1 MSGETIIEPSRSTPV
16 YGEFDVVVVGGGPAG
31 IMAASAAARAGCS
44 TLLIERYG
52 FLGGAGTAGGLSTFC
67 GLHARTYGADVRVI
81 RGLADELLDRLA
93 KLDGLNAP
101 HLTIADGIAAQ
112 AFDISAYKIAADE
125 LVTGSGARI
134 LFHAMAVGAVMR
146 TTTEIDAVLIESKSG
161 RQAVRGRFFIDAS
174 GDGDLAAWAGVPWE
188 KAPPVDGMMY
198 PSLMFRINGVDVE
211 RAGPAPWRTVE
222 RLMDEAERAG
232 THTFPRKKPIVRPQR
247 NPLEW
252 RANLTQLRTADG
264 GAIDGTDVDQLTL
277 GELTGRQQALDAF
290 TFIRDRT
297 PGFEDSY
304 IVDIAPQI
312 GIRETRRIIG
322 AYQLTEDDVLG
333 CADFDDTI
341 GVNGWPVEAHVAGT
355 VEFRWQRD
363 ERGFNQLPF
372 RIIVPPATANLYVTG
387 RCSSMTHG
395 AQSAARVTG
404 PCFVMGEAAGTAA
417 GLALAGGVVRRR
429 RRRDRTPAP
438 AGGSGRLPG
447 PHRPRA
453 NHLEQIAG
461 ISFGRATL
469 VRTTPA
475 VSGSGCDSAQAPLQ
489 LHARVHPVGDAPRA
503 VDRARADRGRSGE
516 AEDRDR
522 QLHAPSSPPASA
534 TWTRSW
540 ARSRRRSPPRAGSR
554 SRSARPR
561 RPTRSP
567 RPERP
572 GSTSCP
578 AAT

>member
-1 MSGETIIEPSRSTPV
+1 LSGDKIIEPSRPVPV

-134 LFHAMAVGAVMR
+134 LFHALAVGAVMR
-146 TTTEIDAVLIESKSG
+146 SQAEIEAVLIESKSG

-174 GDGDLAAWAGVPWE
+174 GDGDVAAWAGVPWE
-188 KAPPVDGMMY
+188 KAPPIDGMMY

-211 RAGPAPWRTVE
+211 RAGAAPWRTVE

-363 ERGFNQLPF
+363 ERGYNQLPF
-372 RIIVPPATANLYVTG
+372 RIIVPPATANLYVAG
-387 RCSSMTHG
+387 RCASMTHG

-404 PCFVMGEAAGTAA
+404 PCFVMGEAAGVAA
-417 GLALAGGVVRRR
+417 GMALSGGVAGGQIDVPELQRRLE
-429 RRRDRTPAP
+429 DQGAFLGRTPP
-438 AGGSGRLPG
+438 
-447 PHRPRA
+447 
-453 NHLEQIAG
+453 EQV
-461 ISFGRATL
+461 L
-469 VRTTPA
+469 
-475 VSGSGCDSAQAPLQ
+475 
-489 LHARVHPVGDAPRA
+489 
-503 VDRARADRGRSGE
+503 
-516 AEDRDR
+516 
-522 QLHAPSSPPASA
+522 
-534 TWTRSW
+534 
-540 ARSRRRSPPRAGSR
+540 
-554 SRSARPR
+554 
-561 RPTRSP
+561 
-567 RPERP
+567 
-572 GSTSCP
+572 
-578 AAT
+578 

>member
-1 MSGETIIEPSRSTPV
+1 VSSRTITEPSRQTPV

-31 IMAASAAARAGCS
+31 IMAATSAARAGCS

-67 GLHARTYGADVRVI
+67 GLHARTYGEDVRVI
-81 RGLADELLDRLA
+81 RGQADELLDRLV

-134 LFHAMAVGAVMR
+134 LFHAMAVGVVMR
-146 TTTEIDAVLIESKSG
+146 DDIDAVIIESKSG

-174 GDGDLAAWAGVPWE
+174 GDGDLAYWAGVPWE
-188 KAPPVDGMMY
+188 KAPPIDGMMY
-198 PSLMFRINGVDVE
+198 PSLMFRINAVDVAK
-211 RAGPAPWRTVE
+211 AGPAPWRTVE
-222 RLMDEAERAG
+222 RLMEEAEAAG

-252 RANLTQLRTADG
+252 RANLTQLRRADG
-264 GAIDGTDVDQLTL
+264 GAIDGTDVDELTR

-322 AYQLTEDDVLG
+322 PYQLTEEDVLG
-333 CADFDDTI
+333 CADFGDTI

-355 VEFRWQRD
+355 VEFRWQRKD
-363 ERGFNQLPF
+363 RGFNQLPF
-372 RIIVPPATANLYVTG
+372 RIILPGRGGDGQRVGNLYVTG
-387 RCSSMTHG
+387 RCASMTHG

-417 GLALAGGVVRRR
+417 SMALSAGVAGGAIDVTGLQRRLEDQGAYLGR
-429 RRRDRTPAP
+429 VAP
-438 AGGSGRLPG
+438 
-447 PHRPRA
+447 
-453 NHLEQIAG
+453 
-461 ISFGRATL
+461 
-469 VRTTPA
+469 
-475 VSGSGCDSAQAPLQ
+475 
-489 LHARVHPVGDAPRA
+489 
-503 VDRARADRGRSGE
+503 E
-516 AEDRDR
+516 AI
-522 QLHAPSSPPASA
+522 L
-534 TWTRSW
+534 
-540 ARSRRRSPPRAGSR
+540 
-554 SRSARPR
+554 
-561 RPTRSP
+561 
-567 RPERP
+567 
-572 GSTSCP
+572 
-578 AAT
+578 

>member
-1 MSGETIIEPSRSTPV
+1 LNATITEPSRDTPV

-31 IMAASAAARAGCS
+31 IMAASSAARAGCS

-81 RGLADELLDRLA
+81 RGLADDLLSRLV

-134 LFHAMAVGAVMR
+134 LFHAMAVGVVMKNPEISGASAPDISR
-146 TTTEIDAVLIESKSG
+146 IDAVLIESKSG

-174 GDGDLAAWAGVPWE
+174 GDGDLAYWAGVPWE
-188 KAPPVDGMMY
+188 KAPPIDGMMY
-198 PSLMFRINGVDVE
+198 PSLMFRINAVDVAK
-211 RAGPAPWRTVE
+211 AGPAPWRTVE
-222 RLMDEAERAG
+222 RLMEEAEAAG

-252 RANLTQLRTADG
+252 RANLTQLKRADG
-264 GAIDGTDVDQLTL
+264 GAIDGTNVDELTL

-322 AYQLTEDDVLG
+322 PYQLTEEDVLG

-355 VEFRWQRD
+355 VEFRWQWK

-372 RIIVPPATANLYVTG
+372 RIILPGTRGDGQRVGNLYVTG
-387 RCSSMTHG
+387 RCASMTHG

-404 PCFVMGEAAGTAA
+404 PCFVMGEAAGVAASMALSAGAA
-417 GLALAGGVVRRR
+417 GDGIDVPELQRR
-429 RRRDRTPAP
+429 
-438 AGGSGRLPG
+438 LE
-447 PHRPRA
+447 
-453 NHLEQIAG
+453 NHGAYL
-461 ISFGRATL
+461 GRA
-469 VRTTPA
+469 
-475 VSGSGCDSAQAPLQ
+475 AP
-489 LHARVHPVGDAPRA
+489 
-503 VDRARADRGRSGE
+503 E
-516 AEDRDR
+516 AI
-522 QLHAPSSPPASA
+522 L
-534 TWTRSW
+534 
-540 ARSRRRSPPRAGSR
+540 
-554 SRSARPR
+554 
-561 RPTRSP
+561 
-567 RPERP
+567 
-572 GSTSCP
+572 
-578 AAT
+578 

>member
-1 MSGETIIEPSRSTPV
+1 VYIPVYTTVHDQPASDEEALLSGETIIEPGRSTPV

-67 GLHARTYGADVRVI
+67 GLHARTYGSDVRVI
-81 RGLADELLDRLA
+81 RGLADELLDRLG

-134 LFHAMAVGAVMR
+134 LFHAMAVGVVMR
-146 TTTEIDAVLIESKSG
+146 AGAAEIDAVLIESKSG

-188 KAPPVDGMMY
+188 KAPPIDGMMY

-372 RIIVPPATANLYVTG
+372 RIIVPPATGNLYVAG
-387 RCSSMTHG
+387 RCASMTHG

-404 PCFVMGEAAGTAA
+404 PCFVMGEAAGVAA
-417 GLALAGGVVRRR
+417 AMALSAGVAGGQIDVPGLQRR
-429 RRRDRTPAP
+429 
-438 AGGSGRLPG
+438 
-447 PHRPRA
+447 
-453 NHLEQIAG
+453 LEDQGAFLG
-461 ISFGRATL
+461 
-469 VRTTPA
+469 RTTPEQ
-475 VSGSGCDSAQAPLQ
+475 VL
-489 LHARVHPVGDAPRA
+489 
-503 VDRARADRGRSGE
+503 
-516 AEDRDR
+516 
-522 QLHAPSSPPASA
+522 
-534 TWTRSW
+534 
-540 ARSRRRSPPRAGSR
+540 
-554 SRSARPR
+554 
-561 RPTRSP
+561 
-567 RPERP
+567 
-572 GSTSCP
+572 
-578 AAT
+578 

>member
-1 MSGETIIEPSRSTPV
+1 
-16 YGEFDVVVVGGGPAG
+16 
-31 IMAASAAARAGCS
+31 
-44 TLLIERYG
+44 
-52 FLGGAGTAGGLSTFC
+52 GGLSTFC

-81 RGLADELLDRLA
+81 RGLADELLDRLV

-134 LFHAMAVGAVMR
+134 LFHAMAVGVVMR
-146 TTTEIDAVLIESKSG
+146 DGTVMKNPEISGAPAPDISRIGHGRAETGGAGGSAIDAVLIESKSG

-174 GDGDLAAWAGVPWE
+174 GDGDLAYWAGVPWE
-188 KAPPVDGMMY
+188 KAPPIDGMMY
-198 PSLMFRINGVDVE
+198 PSLMFRINGVDVG

-277 GELTGRQQALDAF
+277 GELAGRQQALDAF

-372 RIIVPPATANLYVTG
+372 RIMVPPATANLYVAG
-387 RCSSMTHG
+387 RCASMTHG

-404 PCFVMGEAAGTAA
+404 PCFVMGEAAGIAA
-417 GLALAGGVVRRR
+417 GMAL
-429 RRRDRTPAP
+429 
-438 AGGSGRLPG
+438 
-447 PHRPRA
+447 
-453 NHLEQIAG
+453 
-461 ISFGRATL
+461 
-469 VRTTPA
+469 
-475 VSGSGCDSAQAPLQ
+475 
-489 LHARVHPVGDAPRA
+489 
-503 VDRARADRGRSGE
+503 
-516 AEDRDR
+516 
-522 QLHAPSSPPASA
+522 
-534 TWTRSW
+534 
-540 ARSRRRSPPRAGSR
+540 RAGS
-554 SRSARPR
+554 SGAAVDVTELQR
-561 RPTRSP
+561 RLEDEGAYLGRTA
-567 RPERP
+567 PEQIL
-572 GSTSCP
+572 
-578 AAT
+578 

>member
-1 MSGETIIEPSRSTPV
+1 MNATITEPSRDTPV

-31 IMAASAAARAGCS
+31 IMAASSAARAGCS

-81 RGLADELLDRLA
+81 RGLADDLLSRLV

-134 LFHAMAVGAVMR
+134 LFHAMAVGVVMR
-146 TTTEIDAVLIESKSG
+146 DGAIDAVIIESKSG

-174 GDGDLAAWAGVPWE
+174 GDGDLAYWAGVPWE
-188 KAPPVDGMMY
+188 KAPPIDGMMY
-198 PSLMFRINGVDVE
+198 PSLMFRINAVDVAK
-211 RAGPAPWRTVE
+211 AGPAPWRTVE
-222 RLMDEAERAG
+222 RLMEEAEAAG

-252 RANLTQLRTADG
+252 RANLTQLKRADG
-264 GAIDGTDVDQLTL
+264 GAIDGTNVDELTR

-322 AYQLTEDDVLG
+322 PYQLTEEDVLG

-355 VEFRWQRD
+355 VEFRWQWK

-372 RIIVPPATANLYVTG
+372 RIILPGTRGDGQRVGNLYVTG
-387 RCSSMTHG
+387 RCASMTHG

-404 PCFVMGEAAGTAA
+404 PCFVMGEAAGVAA
-417 GLALAGGVVRRR
+417 SMALSAGVAGDGIDVPELQRR
-429 RRRDRTPAP
+429 
-438 AGGSGRLPG
+438 
-447 PHRPRA
+447 
-453 NHLEQIAG
+453 LEDQGAYL
-461 ISFGRATL
+461 GRA
-469 VRTTPA
+469 
-475 VSGSGCDSAQAPLQ
+475 AP
-489 LHARVHPVGDAPRA
+489 
-503 VDRARADRGRSGE
+503 E
-516 AEDRDR
+516 AI
-522 QLHAPSSPPASA
+522 L
-534 TWTRSW
+534 
-540 ARSRRRSPPRAGSR
+540 
-554 SRSARPR
+554 
-561 RPTRSP
+561 
-567 RPERP
+567 
-572 GSTSCP
+572 
-578 AAT
+578 

>member
-1 MSGETIIEPSRSTPV
+1 MNSETITEPARKTPV
-16 YGEFDVVVVGGGPAG
+16 YGEFDVVVVGGGPTG
-31 IMAASAAARAGCS
+31 IMAAAAAARAGCS

-67 GLHARTYGADVRVI
+67 GLHARTYGEDVRVI
-81 RGLADELLDRLA
+81 RGLADELLDRLV

-125 LVTGSGARI
+125 LVTGPGARI
-134 LFHAMAVGAVMR
+134 LFHAMAVGAVLAPGGDA
-146 TTTEIDAVLIESKSG
+146 IDAVLIESKSG

-174 GDGDLAAWAGVPWE
+174 GDGDLACWAGVPWE
-188 KAPPVDGMMY
+188 KAPPANGMMY
-198 PSLMFRINGVDVE
+198 PSLMFRINGVDVAK
-211 RAGPAPWRTVE
+211 AGPAPWRTVE
-222 RLMDEAERAG
+222 RLMEEAEAAG

-252 RANLTQLRTADG
+252 RANLTQLRREDG
-264 GAIDGTDVDQLTL
+264 GAIDGTNVDELTR

-322 AYQLTEDDVLG
+322 PYQLTEQDVLG

-355 VEFRWQRD
+355 VEFRWQWK

-372 RIIVPPATANLYVTG
+372 RIILPGAGADGQPVGNLYVTG
-387 RCSSMTHG
+387 RCASMTHG

-417 GLALAGGVVRRR
+417 QLALSAGVPGHAIDV
-429 RRRDRTPAP
+429 PALQDKLEGQG
-438 AGGSGRLPG
+438 AYLGRVAP
-447 PHRPRA
+447 
-453 NHLEQIAG
+453 E
-461 ISFGRATL
+461 
-469 VRTTPA
+469 A
-475 VSGSGCDSAQAPLQ
+475 VL
-489 LHARVHPVGDAPRA
+489 
-503 VDRARADRGRSGE
+503 
-516 AEDRDR
+516 
-522 QLHAPSSPPASA
+522 
-534 TWTRSW
+534 
-540 ARSRRRSPPRAGSR
+540 
-554 SRSARPR
+554 
-561 RPTRSP
+561 
-567 RPERP
+567 
-572 GSTSCP
+572 
-578 AAT
+578 

>member
-1 MSGETIIEPSRSTPV
+1 LSGETIIEPSRPVPV

-31 IMAASAAARAGCS
+31 IMAASAAARAGQPA
-44 TLLIERYG
+44 LLIERYG

-146 TTTEIDAVLIESKSG
+146 TGAEIDAVIIESKSG

-188 KAPPVDGMMY
+188 KAPPIDGMMY
-198 PSLMFRINGVDVE
+198 PSLMFRINGVDVG

-277 GELTGRQQALDAF
+277 GELAGRQQALDAF

-312 GIRETRRIIG
+312 GIRETRRMVG
-322 AYQLTEDDVLG
+322 AYQLTEDDVLD
-333 CADFDDTI
+333 CADFTDTI

-355 VEFRWQRD
+355 VEFRWQRG

-372 RIIVPPATANLYVTG
+372 RIIVPPATANLYVAG
-387 RCSSMTHG
+387 RCASMTHG

-404 PCFVMGEAAGTAA
+404 PCFAMGEAAGTAA
-417 GLALAGGVVRRR
+417 AMALDAGSSGAAVDIAELQRRLQ
-429 RRRDRTPAP
+429 DQGAYLGRTAP
-438 AGGSGRLPG
+438 
-447 PHRPRA
+447 
-453 NHLEQIAG
+453 EQI
-461 ISFGRATL
+461 I
-469 VRTTPA
+469 
-475 VSGSGCDSAQAPLQ
+475 
-489 LHARVHPVGDAPRA
+489 
-503 VDRARADRGRSGE
+503 
-516 AEDRDR
+516 
-522 QLHAPSSPPASA
+522 
-534 TWTRSW
+534 
-540 ARSRRRSPPRAGSR
+540 
-554 SRSARPR
+554 
-561 RPTRSP
+561 
-567 RPERP
+567 
-572 GSTSCP
+572 
-578 AAT
+578 

>member
-1 MSGETIIEPSRSTPV
+1 MSEETCLSGETITEPSRQTPV

-31 IMAASAAARAGCS
+31 IMAAAAAARAGCS
-44 TLLIERYG
+44 ALLIERYG

-67 GLHARTYGADVRVI
+67 GLHARTYGQDVRVI
-81 RGLADELLDRLA
+81 RGLADELLSRLV

-134 LFHAMAVGAVMR
+134 LFHAMAVGAVLAPSGA
-146 TTTEIDAVLIESKSG
+146 IDAVLIESKSG

-174 GDGDLAAWAGVPWE
+174 GDGDLACWAGVPWE

-198 PSLMFRINGVDVE
+198 PSLMFRINGVDVSK
-211 RAGPAPWRTVE
+211 AGPAPWRTVE
-222 RLMDEAERAG
+222 RLMEEAEAAG

-252 RANLTQLRTADG
+252 RANLTQLRRADG
-264 GAIDGTDVDQLTL
+264 GAIDGTDVDELTR
-277 GELTGRQQALDAF
+277 GELIGRQQAHHAF

-322 AYQLTEDDVLG
+322 AYQLTEEDVLG

-341 GVNGWPVEAHVAGT
+341 GVNGWPVESHVAGT
-355 VEFRWQRD
+355 VEFRWQWR

-372 RIIVPPATANLYVTG
+372 RIIVPGTRGDGRPAANLYVTG
-387 RCSSMTHG
+387 RCASMTHG

-417 GLALAGGVVRRR
+417 GMALSAGV
-429 RRRDRTPAP
+429 A
-438 AGGSGRLPG
+438 
-447 PHRPRA
+447 
-453 NHLEQIAG
+453 
-461 ISFGRATL
+461 
-469 VRTTPA
+469 
-475 VSGSGCDSAQAPLQ
+475 
-489 LHARVHPVGDAPRA
+489 GDAIDVRGLQ
-503 VDRARADRGRSGE
+503 RRLEDRGVFLGRGAPE
-516 AEDRDR
+516 AV
-522 QLHAPSSPPASA
+522 P
-534 TWTRSW
+534 
-540 ARSRRRSPPRAGSR
+540 
-554 SRSARPR
+554 
-561 RPTRSP
+561 
-567 RPERP
+567 
-572 GSTSCP
+572 
-578 AAT
+578 

>member
-1 MSGETIIEPSRSTPV
+1 MSGVTITEPSRETPV

-31 IMAASAAARAGCS
+31 IMAAAAAARAGCS

-81 RGLADELLDRLA
+81 RGLADELLDRLV

-134 LFHAMAVGAVMR
+134 LFHAMAVGVAMAPSGA
-146 TTTEIDAVLIESKSG
+146 IDAVLIESKSG

-174 GDGDLAAWAGVPWE
+174 GDGDLACWAGVPWE
-188 KAPPVDGMMY
+188 KAPPIDGMMY
-198 PSLMFRINGVDVE
+198 PSLMFRINGVNVD

-222 RLMDEAERAG
+222 RLMEEAEAAG

-252 RANLTQLRTADG
+252 RANLTQLRNPDG
-264 GAIDGTDVDQLTL
+264 GAIDGTNADELTR
-277 GELTGRQQALDAF
+277 GELIGRQQALDAF

-322 AYQLTEDDVLG
+322 PYQLTESDVLG
-333 CADFDDTI
+333 CADFPDTI

-355 VEFRWQRD
+355 VEFRWQWK

-372 RIIVPPATANLYVTG
+372 RILLPGPRDDGQRVVNLYVAG
-387 RCSSMTHG
+387 RCASMTHG

-417 GLALAGGVVRRR
+417 SMALAACV
-429 RRRDRTPAP
+429 A
-438 AGGSGRLPG
+438 
-447 PHRPRA
+447 
-453 NHLEQIAG
+453 
-461 ISFGRATL
+461 
-469 VRTTPA
+469 
-475 VSGSGCDSAQAPLQ
+475 
-489 LHARVHPVGDAPRA
+489 GDAIEVPELQR
-503 VDRARADRGRSGE
+503 RLENEGTFLGRVAPE
-516 AEDRDR
+516 AI
-522 QLHAPSSPPASA
+522 L
-534 TWTRSW
+534 
-540 ARSRRRSPPRAGSR
+540 
-554 SRSARPR
+554 
-561 RPTRSP
+561 
-567 RPERP
+567 
-572 GSTSCP
+572 
-578 AAT
+578 